1 MRVREEETD
10 NQDKPGLFTR
20 ISAHCPFLANIHPTR
35 ERLSLKEDKESN
47 HEACVGLF
55 LVPGGQREMKTSML
69 LRKLIEISWSYY
81 FSRRDSGSRAT
92 HSPIQTSPNCP
103 APSLFTS
110 LMDSRG
116 ISQASLS
123 HGFCGLGLMHAFS
136 NLRHKPSGCS
146 NFKEKVDVEKVIL
159 CILPVSTEKSGL

>member
-1 MRVREEETD
+1 M
-10 NQDKPGLFTR
+10 
-20 ISAHCPFLANIHPTR
+20 
-35 ERLSLKEDKESN
+35 
-47 HEACVGLF
+47 GLF
-55 LVPGGQREMKTSML
+55 LAPGRQREMKASMV
-69 LRKLIEISWSYY
+69 LRKLIEISWSPY
-81 FSRRDSGSRAT
+81 FSRRDSGSKAT

-136 NLRHKPSGCS
+136 NLRHKPSDCS
-146 NFKEKVDVEKVIL
+146 NFKEKVNVEKSSFVFYQYL
-159 CILPVSTEKSGL
+159 QRNLNYEFYHFQLAKVYKLKMFMGVSSVKP